1 MMCNECKI
9 DLCTLTKAD
18 LKLKSRLKPLCG
30 ACIQTAGSGVA
41 DAAVCTYESG
51 INQELFAGQFI
62 GSGSS
67 GPLIVI
73 DFITTGV
80 TGRSF
85 APVLTEAISSTTS
98 MPSMTLPK
106 AA

>member
-41 DAAVCTYESG
+41 DAAVCIYEFG

-62 GSGSS
+62 GLGQ
-67 GPLIVI
+67 LVI